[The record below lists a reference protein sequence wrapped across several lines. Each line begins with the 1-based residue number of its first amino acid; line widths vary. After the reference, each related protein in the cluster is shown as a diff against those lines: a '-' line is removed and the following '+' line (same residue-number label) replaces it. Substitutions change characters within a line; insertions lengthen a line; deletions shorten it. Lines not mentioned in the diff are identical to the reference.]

1 MMTRTRTIAGL
12 AASAATVALVAA
24 DCSGGGDDDG
34 QGRESNSDGL
44 DVVRVGVIPGAAG
57 VPLYL
62 GEEQGFFEE
71 AGIQIEYVES
81 NGGAAMIPGTI
92 SGDLDFAVANA
103 MSVLIGYSTG
113 LPLVVIG
120 PANYSTGD
128 PDSDFSAILV
138 PEGSDIESAADL
150 EGRTV
155 AVNALNNIG
164 DLSVRAAVEADGG
177 DQELIDFV
185 ELPFP
190 EMAQSLENGDV
201 DAVWAVEPFVT
212 DNEQHGAHIISTPL
226 TVMSDSTANSVVATS
241 SDLMSS
247 DPDLVER
254 FAEASTRSNN
264 YAYEHQDEFREVLL
278 EHSEI
283 APEVA
288 EAMVLPDWSVTET
301 TPEDFQVLLDYSQ
314 RYGII
319 EGEVDVNG
327 LFAE

>member
-1 MMTRTRTIAGL
+1 MMTRTRTIARL
-12 AASAATVALVAA
+12 AATAAAVTLAA
-24 DCSGGGDDDG
+24 AGCAEGDG
-34 QGRESNSDGL
+34 QGRESSSDGL
-44 DVVRVGVIPGAAG
+44 DIVRVGVIPGAAG

-62 GEEQGFFEE
+62 GEDQGFFEE
-71 AGIQIEYVES
+71 VGIQLEYVEM

-92 SGDLDFAVANA
+92 SADIDFAVANA

-138 PEGSDIESAADL
+138 PEGSDISSAADL

-164 DLSVRAAVEADGG
+164 DLTVRAAVEADGG

-212 DNEQHGAHIISTPL
+212 QNEQHGARIISTPL
-226 TVMSDSTANSVVATS
+226 TVMSDSTVNSVVATS
-241 SDLMSS
+241 TDLMSAE
-247 DPDLVER
+247 PDLVER

-264 YAYEHQDEFREVLL
+264 YAYEKPDEFREVLL

-301 TPEDFQVLLDYSQ
+301 TPEDFQVLLDYSL
-314 RYGII
+314 RYGIV
-319 EGEVDVNG
+319 EDDLDVNG